1 MTIDSSNAVNPR
13 YMLGLSDEPKQTL
26 QPITGYIYEPILPLE
41 EACEPLHS
49 IVPRLQAN
57 IWVAKQNSKNPA
69 DGLTEDESAA
79 IRLYTMEW
87 DTHPD
92 EPRGSLYAHLN
103 RTLKS
108 VDRGKL
114 RPWFRYL
121 KLLLT
126 ALAKLPL
133 APRQTVWRGVRK
145 DHSTDYP
152 PGSETT
158 WWAFSSCTTSL
169 SVLESD
175 LYLGNVGTRTLFSIE
190 TINGRTVRSHSHFV
204 TEDEILLL
212 PGTFFEVKSRLNP
225 APDLYIV
232 HLLQKIPPHA
242 LLEPP
247 FEGTESL
254 SCYDKRS
261 CLCSPAGQALN
272 SFPRW
277 KVVPQQR

>member
-41 EACEPLHS
+41 EACEPLQS

-126 ALAKLPL
+126 ALAKLPPRSSSDRVARCPQRSERRLL
-133 APRQTVWRGVRK
+133 ARIGNDMVGVFVVHYFVER
-145 DHSTDYP
+145 
-152 PGSETT
+152 PGIR
-158 WWAFSSCTTSL
+158 
-169 SVLESD
+169 SVSGQC
-175 LYLGNVGTRTLFSIE
+175 GNKNAVL
-190 TINGRTVRSHSHFV
+190 H
-204 TEDEILLL
+204 
-212 PGTFFEVKSRLNP
+212 
-225 APDLYIV
+225 
-232 HLLQKIPPHA
+232 
-242 LLEPP
+242 
-247 FEGTESL
+247 
-254 SCYDKRS
+254 
-261 CLCSPAGQALN
+261 
-272 SFPRW
+272 
-277 KVVPQQR
+277 